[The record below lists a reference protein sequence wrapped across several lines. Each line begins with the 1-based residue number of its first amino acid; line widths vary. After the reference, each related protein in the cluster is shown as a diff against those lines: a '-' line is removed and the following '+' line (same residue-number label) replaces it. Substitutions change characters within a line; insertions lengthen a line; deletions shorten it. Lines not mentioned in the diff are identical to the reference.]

1 MSHSIAIGTVL
12 EVSSRYEGIAKY
24 IAAEYNEEG
33 YLKMTKENQPS
44 TFITIHPSH
53 ASRVAANGSDS
64 GIKVL
69 NSNTLADIIVKSTQS
84 IVAVPTPSPTVVG
97 NGTSKKDRALAIKA
111 ANPDASRKELIQLF
125 VEQLNMTPAGASTYA
140 SMKG

>member
-1 MSHSIAIGTVL
+1 MSHPIAIGTVL

-33 YLKMTKENQPS
+33 YLKMTREGQPNA
-44 TFITIHPSH
+44 FVTIHPGH
-53 ASRVAANGSDS
+53 AIRIAATGFDS

-69 NSNTLADIIVKSTQS
+69 NTNTLADIIVKPTQA
-84 IVAVPTPSPTVVG
+84 IVAVPTPAPAIVD
-97 NGTSKKDRALAIKA
+97 NGSKKDRALALKA
-111 ANPDASRKELIQLF
+111 AHPNASRKELIQMF
-125 VEQLNMTPAGASTYA
+125 VEQLEMTPAGASTYA